1 MAATPRWL
9 AHTTI
14 ARPRST
20 RAAGQPAKRKAR
32 KSTVMRG
39 GARRGRLSQGAPD
52 HPSGALTSPAGPACP
67 PSWRGYRAEG
77 SKNQKGPTRS
87 TRAGPVRSTR
97 RGRARPSDTVPGGS
111 AAGSRPSPTYFRGLA
126 IARRVPTATC
136 WAKPRPYCRQSNRRA
151 SSIRSGCRHWSTC
164 GYWRIGPVVSY
175 RATGLSASP
184 RALGRPVGNECM
196 GCAQPVDGAGDGRVL
211 PRGGI
216 QRTAASRI
224 GPSALR
230 RTGAPCARGWL
241 PSRDSNADLSVS

>member
-1 MAATPRWL
+1 MVGL
-9 AHTTI
+9 A
-14 ARPRST
+14 T
-20 RAAGQPAKRKAR
+20 RARSAP
-32 KSTVMRG
+32 
-39 GARRGRLSQGAPD
+39 RRAWPRR
-52 HPSGALTSPAGPACP
+52 PACP

-111 AAGSRPSPTYFRGLA
+111 AAGSRPSPTYFRASAVPICRYMGGLA

-164 GYWRIGPVVSY
+164 GYWRIDPVVSY

-196 GCAQPVDGAGDGRVL
+196 GCVQPVDGTGGWAGAAKRRHPEDRRTMKVWLAIAFVWTGVL
-211 PRGGI
+211 PARCYSC
-216 QRTAASRI
+216 SRI
-224 GPSALR
+224 EAGGRWR
-230 RTGAPCARGWL
+230 RRSGGRANGKMGGHNNCY
-241 PSRDSNADLSVS
+241 SSQ